1 MADPVSAGIMVG
13 GSLIKGVAGYRAG
26 KYNKRLA
33 YNEATNTER
42 DGTVQEARV
51 RDAARLAMGDQ
62 VSAQFSNGFYGG
74 SGSALDALTQSQ
86 INATL
91 DALTIRR
98 DAAARARAQR
108 EQGDQAKRAGNN
120 ALLEGLLGAGAT
132 AIRMK
137 SDWAN
142 ARRGTTAGGG

>member
-1 MADPVSAGIMVG
+1 MADPASLGVAVG

-26 KYNKRLA
+26 KYNKQLA
-33 YNEATNTER
+33 YNEATNSER

-51 RDAARLAMGDQ
+51 RDAARRAMGDQ
-62 VSAQFSNGFYGG
+62 ISAQFSNGFQGG
-74 SGSALDALTQSQ
+74 TGSALDALRESQ

-108 EQGDQAKRAGNN
+108 VQGDQAKRAGNN
-120 ALLEGLLGAGAT
+120 ALLEGIFGAGSSI
-132 AIRMK
+132 IRAR

-142 ARRGTTAGGG
+142 ARSGTTAGGG